1 MAQHA
6 SGRRPNRAER
16 RAKRARE
23 AEGVEVWSDLR
34 ADVLRFIG
42 ENPERATKRDIARAF
57 DFKGEERIAL
67 KHLLRELQA
76 EGSLEKTGKR
86 LHEPGALPSVTVLD
100 VTGRD
105 ADGGLIGEPVEERL
119 GEAKVRILPSR
130 GGRNGGKAPTPGVGD
145 RVLVRIG
152 RDEGGPTARVMKVI
166 TKQRR
171 ATLGVFRSGENE
183 GRIEP
188 VDRRDSELRVVPG
201 EENGAKDGDL
211 VEVEPLGGGSRY
223 GLGRARV
230 REVLG
235 SVASEKAVSMIAI
248 HAQEIPHAF
257 PPAVLEAAGNVKAIT
272 AREMGDREDWRHLPL
287 LTIDPATAKDHDDA
301 VMGEPDPDQAANP
314 GGVIATVAIAD
325 VAAYVRSGSPL
336 DREAYKRG
344 NSVYFPDRVVPMLP
358 ERISNDL
365 CSLRPEE
372 DRPAMAVRM
381 VFGADG
387 AKRRHTFHR
396 VLMRSP
402 AKLSYEQAQAA
413 FDGEQSPV
421 TDDWLKPA
429 LQPLLHTYRTMLRG
443 RERREP
449 LEIDV
454 PERRIV
460 LNEDGTVR
468 DVIVPDRLEAHR
480 LIEEF
485 MVQANVCAAETLEA
499 KRTPLIYRV
508 HDAPAMA
515 KMEALSEFLQ
525 SLELSIAKGGSV
537 RPHHFNAILRRV
549 ADSDHAE
556 LVNQVVLRSQSQ
568 AEYNPVNAG
577 HFGLNLARYAHFTSP
592 IRRYADLIVH
602 RALIAALGFGDGG
615 LTDEQASELP
625 AVAEHISM
633 TERRAMQAE
642 RDTTARLIAS
652 FLSEKIGAMFDARIG
667 GVTKA
672 GLFVTLDQT
681 GADGFVPISQ
691 LGEEYFTYD
700 EALHALVGSQTSLG
714 YQLGDRVEV
723 RLIEAAPVAGAL
735 RFEMLTE
742 GRKIRGSTRS
752 AHKVKAG
759 GKRRGTFARRSSR
772 GRRG

>member
-16 RAKRARE
+16 RAQRARE
-23 AEGVEVWSDLR
+23 AEAAEASPNLR

-57 DFKGEERIAL
+57 DLKGDDRIAL

-76 EGSLEKTGKR
+76 DGSLEKTGKR

-105 ADGGLIGEPVEERL
+105 RDGGLLGEPVEERL
-119 GEAKVRILPSR
+119 GDAKVRILSNRSGR
-130 GGRNGGKAPTPGVGD
+130 GGGKAPTPGVGD

-152 RDEGGPTARVMKVI
+152 RDEGGPTARVMKII

-171 ATLGVFRSGENE
+171 AVLGVFRAGTDE

-188 VDRRDSELRVVPG
+188 VDRRGDELRVPMG
-201 EENGAKDGDL
+201 EENGARDGDL
-211 VEVEPLGGGSRY
+211 VEVEPLGSPRA
-223 GLGRARV
+223 GLARARV

-235 SVASEKAVSMIAI
+235 SVSSEKAVSMIAI
-248 HAQEIPHAF
+248 HAQEIPHIF
-257 PPAVLEAAGNVKAIT
+257 PPAVIEAAEKVEPIT
-272 AREMGDREDWRHLPL
+272 AARMGQREDWRDLPL

-301 VMGEPDPDQAANP
+301 VMGEPDPDQNANP

-325 VAAYVRSGSPL
+325 VAAYVRPGSPL
-336 DREAYKRG
+336 DREAFKRG

-365 CSLRPEE
+365 CSLRPKE
-372 DRPAMAVRM
+372 DRPALAVRM
-381 VFGADG
+381 VFDADG
-387 AKRRHTFHR
+387 HKRRHSFHR

-402 AKLSYEQAQAA
+402 VKLAYEQAQGA
-413 FDGEQSPV
+413 FDGEPDDVASPWV
-421 TDDWLKPA
+421 QDALKP
-429 LQPLLHTYRTMLRG
+429 LRETYTVMLRG

-454 PERRIV
+454 PERRVV
-460 LNEDGTVR
+460 LNDDGTVR
-468 DVIVPDRLEAHR
+468 GVEVPERLDAHR

-499 KRTPLIYRV
+499 KRHPLIYRV
-508 HDAPAMA
+508 HDVPAMA
-515 KMEALSEFLQ
+515 KMEALAEFLAT
-525 SLELSIAKGGSV
+525 LELSLAKGGTV

-549 ADSDHAE
+549 VDEDHAE

-568 AEYNPVNAG
+568 AEYNPLNAG

-602 RALIAALGFGDGG
+602 RALISALGLGDDGMSE
-615 LTDEQASELP
+615 EQIAELP
-625 AVAEHISM
+625 AIAEHISM

-642 RDTTARLIAS
+642 RDTVARLIAS
-652 FLSEKIGAMFDARIG
+652 FLSEQVGSTFQARIG

-672 GLFVTLDQT
+672 GLFVTLNET

-691 LGEEYFTYD
+691 LGDEYFVYD
-700 EALHALVGSQTSLG
+700 EAVHALVGSQSGEG

-723 RLIEAAPVAGAL
+723 KLVEAAPVAGAL
-735 RFEMLTE
+735 RFEMLSE
-742 GRKIRGSTRS
+742 AKSVRGQVRS

-759 GKRRGTFARRSSR
+759 EKRRGTFRRRSMR
-772 GRRG
+772 GRRQA